1 MYVQFYDDVDT
12 NGNLRS
18 DLTLHVPYDK
28 ADPNAD
34 RYAKNGY
41 RKVYP
46 ASSSLVAADG
56 AVKTN
61 EDWYYWDEAD
71 HHFKPVDPRKIV
83 RLRIE
88 YMSLNAKDTVT
99 GGYLVLP
106 EIRLYGIN
114 VWQDIYP
121 KRVQKAYSYNYGVDI
136 TQEWYRDASENDN
149 SSNIAPGCTFGSI

>member
-1 MYVQFYDDVDT
+1 MYVQFHDDVDT

-18 DLTLHVPYDK
+18 DLTLHVSYDK
-28 ADPNAD
+28 AYPNAD

-56 AVKTN
+56 AVKQN

-83 RLRIE
+83 RLRHRV
-88 YMSLNAKDTVT
+88 YVLKCK
-99 GGYLVLP
+99 GYCDRRV
-106 EIRLYGIN
+106 ILYFLRSA
-114 VWQDIYP
+114 V
-121 KRVQKAYSYNYGVDI
+121 RH
-136 TQEWYRDASENDN
+136 
-149 SSNIAPGCTFGSI
+149 